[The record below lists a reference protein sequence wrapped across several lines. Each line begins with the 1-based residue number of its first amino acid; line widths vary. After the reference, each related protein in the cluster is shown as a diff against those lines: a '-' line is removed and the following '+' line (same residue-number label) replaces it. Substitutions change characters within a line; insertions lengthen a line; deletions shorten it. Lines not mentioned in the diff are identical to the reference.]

1 MKNLLRVWLSAPWQ
15 AEFSLFCIKFAHRGH
30 LLPSRAVLLDVNLR
44 QTIYNRVVRR
54 ILAILI
60 VVLTGL
66 PAITPLFA
74 LGGAPDL
81 NRPACCRRD
90 GKHHCMLMDMD
101 ESTSSSAETK
111 SVKPAYIGERCPY
124 GSKAM
129 PVTVHPDWTLAT
141 ASAIFAGVVAH
152 PAVAPQQEAKRRVS
166 TDRSSQ
172 KRGPPA
178 ISLA

>member
-1 MKNLLRVWLSAPWQ
+1 
-15 AEFSLFCIKFAHRGH
+15 
-30 LLPSRAVLLDVNLR
+30 VNSGE
-44 QTIYNRVVRR
+44 TIYNRVVRR

-66 PAITPLFA
+66 PAIAPLFA
-74 LGGAPDL
+74 LGGGSDL

-101 ESTSSSAETK
+101 ESTSSSALASGVTK
-111 SVKPAYIGERCPY
+111 SVKSAYIGERCPY

-152 PAVAPQQEAKRRVS
+152 PAAAPQQDAKRRVS